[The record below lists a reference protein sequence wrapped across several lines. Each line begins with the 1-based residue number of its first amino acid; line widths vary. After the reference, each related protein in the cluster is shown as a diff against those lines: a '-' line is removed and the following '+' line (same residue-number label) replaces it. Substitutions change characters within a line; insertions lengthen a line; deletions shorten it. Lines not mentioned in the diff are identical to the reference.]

1 MGYNQNKNIERTTI
15 IEKGNFMKKK
25 KALFMLLIMCI
36 SLSFSACGKTEKNE
50 NNEKYEKYDTLI
62 DFMENGDYEQASEEF
77 SRLVEDGK
85 KENSSEN
92 SSQENEEEIEITM
105 DNWQDYFEIR
115 PCVSFH
121 KNDFDEVDS
130 IGMANGFGLKKEF
143 EERIIDANV
152 AVEYTQSDVTGYP
165 FEFNME
171 TKEKII
177 GEPYTEE
184 ESQNK
189 GIIFYN
195 DRGDG
200 TLTFEYNEGMEK
212 SFIKSFISFDSA
224 NKEKFKIEGSII
236 KWDGA
241 LFSKADITRIQGTI
255 TLVGK

>member
-105 DNWQDYFEIR
+105 DN
-115 PCVSFH
+115 
-121 KNDFDEVDS
+121 
-130 IGMANGFGLKKEF
+130 
-143 EERIIDANV
+143 
-152 AVEYTQSDVTGYP
+152 
-165 FEFNME
+165 
-171 TKEKII
+171 
-177 GEPYTEE
+177 
-184 ESQNK
+184 
-189 GIIFYN
+189 
-195 DRGDG
+195 
-200 TLTFEYNEGMEK
+200 
-212 SFIKSFISFDSA
+212 
-224 NKEKFKIEGSII
+224 
-236 KWDGA
+236 
-241 LFSKADITRIQGTI
+241 
-255 TLVGK
+255 